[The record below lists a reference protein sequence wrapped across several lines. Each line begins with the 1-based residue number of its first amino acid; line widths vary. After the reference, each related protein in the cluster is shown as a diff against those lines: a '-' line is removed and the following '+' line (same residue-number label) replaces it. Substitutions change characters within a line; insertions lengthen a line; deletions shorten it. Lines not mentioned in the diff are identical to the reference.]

1 MASANVLTITN
12 ANFDDEVLKSST
24 PVLLDF
30 WAPWCGPCRMIGP
43 VVDEIADA
51 KVGTAKVG
59 KVNVDDEQSLAM
71 RFRVNSIPALLF
83 FKNGEVVDQVVG
95 AVPKADLGGKTRGA
109 HLSR

>member
-1 MASANVLTITN
+1 MPSENVLTITN
-12 ANFDDEVLKSST
+12 ANFDEEVLKAPG

-43 VVDEIADA
+43 VVEEIADA

-59 KVNVDDEQSLAM
+59 KVNVDDEQNLAM

-95 AVPKADLGGKTRGA
+95 AVPKATLLAKLDALA
-109 HLSR
+109 

>member
-1 MASANVLTITN
+1 MASENVLTITN
-12 ANFDDEVLKSST
+12 ANFDEEVLKVPG

-51 KVGTAKVG
+51 KVGKAKVG
-59 KVNVDDEQSLAM
+59 KVNVDDEQDLAM
-71 RFRVNSIPALLF
+71 RFKVNSIPALLF

-95 AVPKADLGGKTRGA
+95 AVPKATLLAKLDALV
-109 HLSR
+109 